1 MKRRTVIIAPAILAA
16 TFWGGMTFAQD
27 KVLRFATWN
36 TSPESIAINQAIV
49 TKFEEANPG
58 VKVQVELYGD
68 GFDDKL
74 TAAMGAGNPPD
85 LMYMWNYPA
94 YYQSLMPLDD
104 MIARDAAELNLADIP
119 SGLMNGGL
127 IDGKTYGMPVGFTT
141 HVIFYNKDLL
151 AAAGV
156 AEPQAG
162 WTWADL
168 RAAAATLSKPDE
180 QIFGFAVDAKP
191 DPFDF
196 EEFFWSNGAQ
206 YISDDGKVLDGV
218 MNSPEAAEVL
228 DMFGDMIKT
237 GEAVALNIGDQTSGS
252 DLFKAGKL
260 AMMEGAMWNKGGID
274 ESGVNYGVAVL
285 PAFGDKPVKSTINA
299 SGISIAKDTA
309 DPDLAWAFVKF
320 FSTPEAVAL
329 RTNDLPIR
337 TSVAESSGMMADPK
351 LAPFFAM
358 LAVADGTV
366 PSFLKNPEWGRIQE
380 NLSLAIEATMIDQG
394 NAKAHLDEAV
404 SASARFL
411 K

>member
-1 MKRRTVIIAPAILAA
+1 MKRRAVIIAPAILAA
-16 TFWGGMTFAQD
+16 TFWGGMSVAQD

-36 TSPESIAINQAIV
+36 TSPESIAINQAIA

-58 VKVQVELYGD
+58 VKVQIELYGD

-94 YYQSLMPLDD
+94 YYQSLMPLDEL
-104 MIARDAAELNLADIP
+104 IARDAAELNLADIP
-119 SGLMNGGL
+119 AGLMNGGL
-127 IDGKTYGMPVGFTT
+127 IDGRIYGMPVGFTT
-141 HVIFYNKDLL
+141 HVIFYNKDLF
-151 AAAGV
+151 AAQGV
-156 AEPQAG
+156 SEPQAG

-168 RAAAATLSKPDE
+168 RAAAAQLSRPDE
-180 QIFGFAVDAKP
+180 QVFGFAVDAKP

-196 EEFFWSNGAQ
+196 EQFFWSNGTKF
-206 YISDDGKVLDGV
+206 ISDDGKVLDGF

-228 DMFGDMIKT
+228 DMFGDMIRT

-260 AMMEGAMWNKGGID
+260 AMLEGAMWNKGGID

-309 DPDLAWAFVKF
+309 EPDLAWAFVKF
-320 FSTPEAVAL
+320 FSTPEAVAM

-337 TSVAESSGMMADPK
+337 TSVAESSGMSADPR
-351 LAPFFAM
+351 LAPFFHM

-366 PSFLKNPEWGRIQE
+366 PAFLKNPEWGRIQE
-380 NLSLAIEATMIDQG
+380 NLALAIEATMIDRG
-394 NAKAHLDEAV
+394 NARAHLDRAV
-404 SASARFL
+404 TASARFL

>member
-1 MKRRTVIIAPAILAA
+1 MKRRTVIIAPAVLAA
-16 TFWGGMTFAQD
+16 AFWGGTSLAQD
-27 KVLRFATWN
+27 RILRFATWN
-36 TSPESIAINQAIV
+36 TSPESIAINQAIA

-58 VKVQVELYGD
+58 VKVQIELYGD

-94 YYQSLMPLDD
+94 YHQSLMPLDE
-104 MIARDAAELNLADIP
+104 MIARDAAELDLADIP
-119 SGLMNGGL
+119 AGLMNGGL
-127 IDGKTYGMPVGFTT
+127 IDGRIYGMPVGFTT
-141 HVIFYNKDLL
+141 HVIFYNRDLF

-156 AEPQAG
+156 AEPQPG
-162 WTWADL
+162 WSWADL
-168 RAAAATLSKPDE
+168 RAAASKLRKPDQ

-196 EEFFWSNGAQ
+196 EQFFWSNGTQ
-206 YISDDGKVLDGV
+206 YISNDGKTLEGY
-218 MNSPEAAEVL
+218 MNSAEAAEVL
-228 DMFGDMIKT
+228 DMFGDMIET

-260 AMMEGAMWNKGGID
+260 AMLEGAMWNKGGID

-299 SGISIAKDTA
+299 SGISIARDTA
-309 DPDLAWAFVKF
+309 DPELAWAFVKF
-320 FSTPEAVAL
+320 FSTPEAVAM

-337 TSVAESSGMMADPK
+337 TSVAENSGMSADPR
-351 LAPFFAM
+351 LAPFFQM
-358 LAVADGTV
+358 LAVSDGTV
-366 PSFLKNPEWGRIQE
+366 PAFLKNPEWGRIQE
-380 NLSLAIEATMIDQG
+380 NLALAIEATMIDRG
-394 NAKAHLDEAV
+394 NAKAHLDQAV
-404 SASARFL
+404 AASARFL

>member
-1 MKRRTVIIAPAILAA
+1 MKRRHLIIAPAAFAA
-16 TFWGGMTFAQD
+16 TFWGSMSLAQD

-36 TSPESIAINQAIV
+36 TSPESIAINQAIADQ
-49 TKFEEANPG
+49 FMAANPG
-58 VKVQVELYGD
+58 VSVQVELYGD

-85 LMYMWNYPA
+85 IMYMWNYPSYHEA
-94 YYQSLMPLDD
+94 LLPLDD
-104 MIARDAAELNLADIP
+104 FIARDGEAMNLADIP

-127 IDGKTYGMPVGFTT
+127 IGGKTYGMPVGFTT

-156 AEPQAG
+156 AEPADG

-168 RAAAATLSKPDE
+168 RAAAAKLGNPDT
-180 QIFGFAVDAKP
+180 QTYGFAVDAKP

-196 EEFFWSNGAQ
+196 EQFFWSNGTQ
-206 YISDDGKVLDGV
+206 YISDDGETLDGI
-218 MNSPEAAEVL
+218 MNSPAAAEVL
-228 DMFGDMIKT
+228 DMFADMIKT

-285 PAFGDKPVKSTINA
+285 PTFGDKPVKSTINA
-299 SGISIAKDTA
+299 SGISIAKDSA
-309 DPDLAWAFVKF
+309 NPDLAWEFVKF
-320 FSTPEAVAL
+320 FSTPEAVAM

-337 TSVAESSGMMADPK
+337 TSVAEAAGMTADAK
-351 LAPFFAM
+351 LGPFFKM
-358 LAVADGTV
+358 LTVSDGTI
-366 PSFLKNPEWGRIQE
+366 PAFLKNPKWGQIQE
-380 NLSLAIEATMIDQG
+380 NLALAIEATMIAQG
-394 NAKAHLDEAV
+394 NAQAHLDEAV
-404 SASARFL
+404 AASARFL
-411 K
+411 Q

>member
-1 MKRRTVIIAPAILAA
+1 MKRRTVIIAPALLAA
-16 TFWGGMTFAQD
+16 VFAAGGALAQD

-36 TSPESIAINQAIV
+36 TDPASIAINQAIA
-49 TKFEEANPG
+49 TKFEQANPG
-58 VKVQVELYGD
+58 VKVQIELYGD

-151 AAAGV
+151 TAAGV
-156 AEPQAG
+156 AEPQAD
-162 WTWADL
+162 WTWAAL
-168 RAAAATLSKPDE
+168 RAAAAMLSKPDE

-196 EEFFWSNGAQ
+196 EQFFWSNGTQ
-206 YISDDGKVLDGV
+206 YISDDGKTLDGL
-218 MNSPEAAEVL
+218 MNSAEAAEVL

-260 AMMEGAMWNKGGID
+260 AMLEGAMWNKGGID

-309 DPDLAWAFVKF
+309 EPDLAWAFVKF
-320 FSTPEAVAL
+320 FSTPEAVAM

-337 TSVAESSGMMADPK
+337 TSVAESSGLSADPRH
-351 LAPFFAM
+351 APFFEM

-380 NLSLAIEATMIDQG
+380 NLALAIEATMIDQG
-394 NAKAHLDEAV
+394 NAKAHLDQAV
-404 SASARFL
+404 AASARFL

>member
-1 MKRRTVIIAPAILAA
+1 
-16 TFWGGMTFAQD
+16 
-27 KVLRFATWN
+27 
-36 TSPESIAINQAIV
+36 
-49 TKFEEANPG
+49 
-58 VKVQVELYGD
+58 
-68 GFDDKL
+68 
-74 TAAMGAGNPPD
+74 MGAGNPPD

-104 MIARDAAELNLADIP
+104 MIARDAAELDLADIP

-141 HVIFYNKDLL
+141 HVIFYNKDLFS
-151 AAAGV
+151 AAGV

-168 RAAAATLSKPDE
+168 RAAAAKLSKPDE
-180 QIFGFAVDAKP
+180 QIFGYAVDAKP

-196 EEFFWSNGAQ
+196 EQFFWSNGTQ
-206 YISDDGKVLDGV
+206 YISDDGKTLDGL
-218 MNSPEAAEVL
+218 MNSAEAAEVL

-260 AMMEGAMWNKGGID
+260 AMLEGAMWNKGGID
-274 ESGVNYGVAVL
+274 ESGVNYGVAIL

-299 SGISIAKDTA
+299 SGISIARDTA
-309 DPDLAWAFVKF
+309 EPDLAWAFVKF
-320 FSTPEAVAL
+320 FSTPEAVAM

-337 TSVAESSGMMADPK
+337 TSVAESSGLSADPRH
-351 LAPFFAM
+351 APFFEM

-380 NLSLAIEATMIDQG
+380 NLALAIEATMIDQG
-394 NAKAHLDEAV
+394 NAKAHLDQAV
-404 SASARFL
+404 AASARFL

>member
-1 MKRRTVIIAPAILAA
+1 MKRRTVLIAPAILAA

-27 KVLRFATWN
+27 KVLHFATWN
-36 TSPESIAINQAIV
+36 TSPESIAINQEIA

-168 RAAAATLSKPDE
+168 RAAAAKLSKPDE

-404 SASARFL
+404 AASARFL